1 MLNRSCILFVP
12 DIHELITIKIPD
24 HFAVVLLQNERQ
36 KTELLPSAE
45 AQFFVDGGMNFGQ
58 YLKNQ
63 IMKILFL
70 LLCCISLQ
78 AQDFNGNI
86 LAAQDGKIVF
96 EHAYGYADFPSHTR
110 NTLDSRFNLASVSKV
125 FTSTAI
131 LQLMEKGKLRLDDTF
146 QSYFPDFP
154 FPEITVR
161 HLLCHQSGL
170 PDLELFED
178 LVKQYPDT
186 VVNSHTV
193 YEQIKKYNTQL
204 NFKPGAGF
212 KYCNN
217 GYILLSLLVEELS
230 GQSFGAYLQRYIFR
244 PARMKHT
251 MLQGPGQVSKHAYA
265 SFGVDTFSRVSELKR
280 YKYTDYNN
288 GMAIGASD
296 IITTVGD
303 MLLFD
308 QAFFGCKLLTAA
320 SIQLALKPVH
330 TEKQMDTMEG
340 DGTGYYCMGWEMFDQ
355 PFYGRGV
362 GHGGFKFGLATFYY
376 HNLDKNQTIIGFD
389 NTAGR
394 SFGKVVTNALHVLNN
409 QPELVIDTKKSLA
422 RVYTTTLVR
431 KGADAAANELTTLK
445 NDSAHYYLSERE
457 MNRAGYEMLYDLKKP
472 ELAVEIFRLNCLMF
486 PHSYNTYDSYGEA
499 LNKVGKKKEAI
510 EQYERSI
517 QLNPKNEGGI
527 KALAEIKGS

>member
-1 MLNRSCILFVP
+1 
-12 DIHELITIKIPD
+12 
-24 HFAVVLLQNERQ
+24 
-36 KTELLPSAE
+36 
-45 AQFFVDGGMNFGQ
+45 
-58 YLKNQ
+58 
-63 IMKILFL
+63 MKLLFL

-86 LAAQDGKIVF
+86 LAAQDGKVLY
-96 EHAYGYADFPSHTR
+96 AKASGYADFPSR
-110 NTLDSRFNLASVSKV
+110 KPNTLDSRFNLASVSKV

-131 LQLMEKGKLRLDDTF
+131 LQLMERGKLRLDDTF

-154 FPEITVR
+154 SPEITIR

-178 LVKQYPDT
+178 LVKKYPDT
-186 VVNSHTV
+186 IINSHTV
-193 YEQIKKYNTQL
+193 YDQIKNYY
-204 NFKPGAGF
+204 KPLHFVPGGGF
-212 KYCNN
+212 EYCNN
-217 GYILLSLLVEELS
+217 GYILLSLLVEEIS
-230 GQSFGAYLQRYIFR
+230 GQSFGTYLQKNIFR
-244 PARMKHT
+244 PARMRHT
-251 MLQGPGQVSKHAYA
+251 MLQGPGQVSKHMYA
-265 SFGVDTFSRVSELKR
+265 SFATDTFSRVSELKR

-288 GMAIGASD
+288 GAAIGASD
-296 IITTVGD
+296 IITTVDD

-308 QAFFGCKLLTAA
+308 QAFFGCKLLKAA

-330 TEKQMDTMEG
+330 TEKHMDTMEG

-376 HNLDKNQTIIGFD
+376 HNLDKNQTIIAFD

-394 SFGKVVTNALHVLNN
+394 SFGKVVTNALHVLND
-409 QPELVIDTKKSLA
+409 QPPLEMHTKRSLA
-422 RVYTTTLVR
+422 RVYTTTLVH
-431 KGADAAANELTTLK
+431 KGADEAAHELTTLK
-445 NDSAHYYLSERE
+445 SDSANYYLSEWE

-472 ELAVEIFRLNCLMF
+472 ELAVEIFRLNCLLF
-486 PHSYNTYDSYGEA
+486 PLSYNTYDSYGEA

-510 EQYERSI
+510 EQYEHAL
-517 QLNPKNEGGI
+517 QLNPQNKESI

>member
-1 MLNRSCILFVP
+1 ML
-12 DIHELITIKIPD
+12 
-24 HFAVVLLQNERQ
+24 LLQNDSIF
-36 KTELLPSAE
+36 TECCTTSGRD
-45 AQFFVDGGMNFGQ
+45 F
-58 YLKNQ
+58 KNEKL
-63 IMKILFL
+63 MKLIFL

-86 LAAQDGKIVF
+86 LAAQDGKVVF
-96 EHAYGYADFPSHTR
+96 EHAYGYADFPSHKR
-110 NTLDSRFNLASVSKV
+110 NTLNSRFNLASVSKV

-131 LQLMEKGKLRLDDTF
+131 LQLMEKGKLRLDDPF

-154 FPEITVR
+154 FPDITIR

-170 PDLELFED
+170 PDLELFEA
-178 LVKQYPDT
+178 LIKQYPDT

-193 YEQIKKYNTQL
+193 YDQLKQYNKPL
-204 NFKPGAGF
+204 YFKPGAGF
-212 KYCNN
+212 EYCNN

-230 GQSFGAYLQRYIFR
+230 GQTFGAYLQRHIFR
-244 PARMKHT
+244 PARMTHT
-251 MLQGPGQVSKHAYA
+251 LLTGPGQVSKHAYA
-265 SFGVDTFSRVSELKR
+265 SFAVDTFSRVSELKR

-288 GMAIGASD
+288 GAAIGASD

-330 TEKQMDTMEG
+330 TDKKMDTMEG
-340 DGTGYYCMGWEMFDQ
+340 EGTGYYCMGWEMFDQ

-376 HNLDKNQTIIGFD
+376 HNLDKNQTIIAFD
-389 NTAGR
+389 NTAGN
-394 SFGKVVTNALHVLNN
+394 SFGKVVTSALHVLNN
-409 QPELVIDTKKSLA
+409 QPALEIHPKKSLA

-431 KGADAAANELTTLK
+431 KGADAAAHALTTLK
-445 NDSAHYYLSERE
+445 YDSANYYLSEWE

-472 ELAVEIFRLNCLMF
+472 ELAVEIFRLNCLQF
-486 PHSYNTYDSYGEA
+486 PLSYNTYDSYGEA
-499 LNKVGKKKEAI
+499 LNKIGKKKEAI

-527 KALAEIKGS
+527 KALKEIKGS